1 MDMSRWICIFTI
13 WTVNIVGPAYI
24 FFLGSDK
31 LDQAMKASITGLIK
45 SLFFVGAAVSLLTFI
60 YSLFSSPGGFTRI
73 MFYLLGLAVW
83 LVELYFISKKEGED
97 KTGPLL

>member
-1 MDMSRWICIFTI
+1 MNMSRWICSFTI

-45 SLFFVGAAVSLLTFI
+45 SLFFVGAAVSLLTFV
-60 YSLFSSPGGFTRI
+60 YSIFTTGGGAGRI
-73 MFYLLGLAVW
+73 MFYLLGLVVW
-83 LVELYFISKKEGED
+83 IVELAIITKKEGND
-97 KTGPLL
+97 KAGPLL

>member
-1 MDMSRWICIFTI
+1 MNMARWICIFTI

-45 SLFFVGAAVSLLTFI
+45 SLFFVGAAVSFLTFV
-60 YSLFSSPGGFTRI
+60 YSIFSTGGGFARI

-83 LVELYFISKKEGED
+83 VVELVLISKKEGEN
-97 KTGPLL
+97 KSGPLL